1 MNLWDQPNIPHKGWS
16 YVGIVDLGEE
26 CSCDEEVEYE
36 QCQMCGKERIRYIHI
51 LEHPDYTGEMRVGCV
66 CASKMIDD
74 YLYPGEQERV
84 LKNRINRRRNF
95 LNREWRYKSDTGN
108 YTLRY
113 KGENITILKSN
124 YGGFG
129 VVFQGKICWSYNGR
143 KIPNLSIAKIVAF
156 DLFDELHDSKGQ
168 PQPHWDDGRW
178 LYK

>member
-1 MNLWDQPNIPHKGWS
+1 MRKLNTSSAKCAERKEYDIFIYWSIPTTPAKCAS
-16 YVGIVDLGEE
+16 D
-26 CSCDEEVEYE
+26 
-36 QCQMCGKERIRYIHI
+36 
-51 LEHPDYTGEMRVGCV
+51 V

-74 YLYPGEQERV
+74 YLYPREQERV

-129 VVFQGKICWSYNGR
+129 VVFQGKICWRYNGR